1 VLVSFAVALGG
12 LGIGWWLYWRKPL
25 KAGEPDPLVA
35 MLGPMHPILQNKYYI
50 DDVYAKVFVRPVQWI
65 SANVIYIF
73 LDKGIID
80 GVLHLTA
87 RVFTF
92 IGDLIKVLNKWL
104 IDGVGDGIPE
114 VIARFG
120 VWFRFV
126 QTGRVQQYMLI
137 VLAGALLIAAML
149 VISSGA
155 LQAAP

>member
-1 VLVSFAVALGG
+1 MGRTLPRHG
-12 LGIGWWLYWRKPL
+12 
-25 KAGEPDPLVA
+25 AG
-35 MLGPMHPILQNKYYI
+35 
-50 DDVYAKVFVRPVQWI
+50 
-65 SANVIYIF
+65 
-73 LDKGIID
+73 
-80 GVLHLTA
+80 LHLIA
-87 RVFTF
+87 AVFTF

-120 VWFRFV
+120 VWFRFS
-126 QTGRVQQYMLI
+126 QTGRIQQYMLI